1 MQGIIIRTLITAAGL
16 AIAAWL
22 IPGIVIDG
30 LGTLLL
36 AALLMGIVNALIRPV
51 VILLT
56 LPLTLLTFGIFL
68 LVINAAM
75 FGLVAWMLDDFSV
88 AGFFSALF
96 GWIIVSLT
104 GWVASWYIGPS
115 GRYELIL
122 VERAMH

>member
-30 LGTLLL
+30 FGTLLL